1 MSKRKQRVH
10 QKPQSVAP
18 VSDSGRLNLPG
29 VKPDLWDTIYG
40 PSSKAAAVTALSVL
54 GIPTYYRC
62 LQILAALPSLLPAR
76 VIEGRGKDMKVI
88 QDHHV
93 ADLWNWSFDGG
104 STSAYSDRCFI
115 GDQKHRL
122 GNAVGEI
129 LRNGRQEVR
138 QIRWLQRNEVFL
150 YRDEQKQKRFEFELG
165 PGEWSDPVHPRRVF
179 HLPNYAPDGFI
190 GRSAIAMQRDL
201 LETAILSADNRS
213 EFFRK
218 GGRPSGY
225 LKKKD
230 RIADPKFK
238 DEMRE
243 EWRQASPNGLAIL
256 HNDTDYIPLSLPPED
271 AKFLEGMKW
280 DAIQICQ
287 IMGVP
292 PYMAGIAG
300 KETDIMAEELA
311 IHFVLNTLM
320 PEVRAIES
328 EASLKLFGNVLQG
341 DPKYRLELDLSVVL
355 LASLKSQAEFYG
367 KMVGCGAL
375 VPDEVREQTGY
386 APHPDGIGSVPLI
399 AGNNYTRLSGVVD
412 GTVQNGA
419 TEPSPTSKPA
429 VTSALAALDKTFSS
443 LSEERKAALVIHMER
458 MRGKTEEEIDRTLAS

>member
-1 MSKRKQRVH
+1 MSKRKQRNSPRH
-10 QKPQSVAP
+10 STQSVVPA
-18 VSDSGRLNLPG
+18 SDSGRLNLPG
-29 VKPDLWDTIYG
+29 VAPDLWDAMYG
-40 PSSKAAAVTALSVL
+40 PKSNSAAVTALSVL

-88 QDHHV
+88 QNHHV
-93 ADLWNWSFDGG
+93 ADLWNWSFDNG
-104 STSAYSDRCFI
+104 TTAAYQDRCFI

-129 LRNGRQEVR
+129 LRDGRQQVKK
-138 QIRWLQRNEVFL
+138 IRWLQRNEVFL
-150 YRDEQKQKRFEFELG
+150 YRDENKEKRFEFELG
-165 PGEWSDPVHPRRVF
+165 PGDWSDPVHPRRVF
-179 HLPNYAPDGFI
+179 HLPNYAPDGFV

-213 EFFRK
+213 QFFRK

-225 LKKKD
+225 LRKKD

-256 HNDTDYIPLSLPPED
+256 HHDTEYVPLSLPPED

-341 DPKYRLELDLSVVL
+341 DPNYRLELDLSVVL

-399 AGNNYTRLSGVVD
+399 AGNNYTRLAGVAD
-412 GTVQNGA
+412 GSFQNGSSQVVTDA
-419 TEPSPTSKPA
+419 ASTLSKSLSY
-429 VTSALAALDKTFSS
+429 VSDEKRAALMVK
-443 LSEERKAALVIHMER
+443 MEQL
-458 MRGKTEEEIDRTLAS
+458 RGKTPEEIDRTLAT